1 MKKPH
6 PKSGDKGPTKPTE
19 RRGFLGTL
27 GGLGLAAATV
37 KVGITPGAAIA
48 QQQAATVPGAPP
60 PTATNIYQRRARESF
75 NLRTEQALAAFR
87 ATQYAHPVNGDE
99 ARYPNRIAN
108 FSKTLPHNALGEVDT
123 DAYHA
128 VTSAIKAER
137 SSAFDS
143 IPLGGTRKLANP
155 QAAFS
160 FQLDGVDGF
169 AMWTPPPPPFASEQN
184 AAEMA
189 EIYWHSIVR
198 DLSFDGYAS
207 SPLIAEAVADLS
219 RFARFNDVTINN
231 VFRGETP
238 GDRIGPYVSQFL
250 YQDIP
255 YGPSRI
261 PQAYS
266 VAAGGQKFMTA
277 YADWLDI
284 QNGAE
289 PPDALQIDPTLRY
302 MRNGRDLASYVHTD
316 YSFQAFLNAAL
327 ILLNHGDDALMV
339 ANPYN
344 TSSTQSGFVQFGT
357 PHVVDM
363 VSRAGMSAL
372 KAAWFQKWCVHRRI
386 RPEEMAGRVHN
397 VKTGNAN
404 YPVNHKLLD
413 SPALSRLFA
422 ENGSYLLP
430 LAYTE
435 GSPTHP
441 AYPAGHA
448 TIAGACVTILK
459 AFFNPDFVLPRPV
472 VPSADGTTL
481 QPYVGPALTINN
493 ELNKLAANIAIGR
506 DTAGVHWRSDGM
518 EGMRLGE
525 NVAIAMLE
533 NYKDTY
539 NEAFAGFTIRRFDG
553 TDVVIGAQPMRK
565 NFNF

>member
-1 MKKPH
+1 MKQTNPV
-6 PKSGDKGPTKPTE
+6 SGDKCPINPTD
-19 RRGFLGTL
+19 RREFLGKL
-27 GGLGLAAATV
+27 GGMGLAAAA
-37 KVGITPGAAIA
+37 VGVGASPGDALA
-48 QQQAATVPGAPP
+48 QEQASTLPGAPP
-60 PTATNIYQRRARESF
+60 PSVTNIFQRRARESF

-87 ATQYAHPVNGDE
+87 ATRYAHPVNGDE
-99 ARYPNRIAN
+99 ALYPNRIAN
-108 FSKTLPHNALGEVDT
+108 FSKTLPHDALGEVDL

-128 VTSAIKAER
+128 LTSAIKLER
-137 SSAFDS
+137 SSAFES

-155 QAAFS
+155 QAAYS

-169 AMWTPPPPPFASEQN
+169 AMWTPPPPRFASEEN

-198 DLSFDGYAS
+198 DVSFADYS
-207 SPLIAEAVADLS
+207 TSPLIAEAVADLS
-219 RFARFNDVTINN
+219 RFARFSDVTSGS
-231 VFRGETP
+231 VFRGDSP
-238 GDRIGPYVSQFL
+238 GDRIGPYISQFL
-250 YQDIP
+250 YQHIP

-266 VAAGGQKFMTA
+266 VALSGQKFMTV
-277 YADWLDI
+277 YADWLAI

-289 PPDALQIDPTLRY
+289 PPDALQIDPTVRY
-302 MRNGRDLASYVHTD
+302 MRNGRDLTSYVHTD
-316 YSFQAFLNAAL
+316 YSFQAYLNAAL
-327 ILLNHGDDALMV
+327 ILLDHGDDALMV

-363 VSRAGMSAL
+363 VSRAGLSAL
-372 KAAWFQKWCVHRRI
+372 KAAWFQKWCMHRRL

-397 VKTGNAN
+397 MKIGNAN
-404 YPVNHKLLD
+404 YPIHQKLLD
-413 SPALSRLFA
+413 SSSLSRLFA
-422 ENGSYLLP
+422 DNGSYLLP

-459 AFFNPDFVLPRPV
+459 AFFNPDYVLPSPMI
-472 VPSADGTTL
+472 PTADGRAL
-481 QPYVGPALTINN
+481 DPYIGPALTIND

-506 DTAGVHWRSDGM
+506 DTAGVHWRSDGV

-525 NVAIAMLE
+525 KVAIAMLE

-539 NEAFAGFTIRRFDG
+539 NEAFAGFSIRKFDG
-553 TDVVIGAQPMRK
+553 TDVVVGGQPSRR
-565 NFNF
+565 NFDF